1 MWGDNQMNQIILN
14 HKIKTIQKP
23 YQIIVEEEN
32 KKVDIQYLSQ
42 GRQTALLLLTNN

>member
-1 MWGDNQMNQIILN
+1 MVHSSIIEKGRLYMWGDNQMNQIILN

-32 KKVDIQYLSQ
+32 KKVDI
-42 GRQTALLLLTNN
+42 